1 VPAGQEIVQQRG
13 LFFRLQPD
21 LDQAADGFGIISD
34 DLIRAIYSTQQTGIG
49 LGQNT
54 ALRPQ
59 CAPELDSEAPP
70 TYKNAKNRLICW
82 RARRDSNS

>member
-1 VPAGQEIVQQRG
+1 MNP
-13 LFFRLQPD
+13 
-21 LDQAADGFGIISD
+21 GISND
-34 DLIRAIYSTQQTGIG
+34 FIRAIYSTQQTGIR

-59 CAPELDSEAPP
+59 CAPELDSEAPRP
-70 TYKNAKNRLICW
+70 TKNAENGLICW